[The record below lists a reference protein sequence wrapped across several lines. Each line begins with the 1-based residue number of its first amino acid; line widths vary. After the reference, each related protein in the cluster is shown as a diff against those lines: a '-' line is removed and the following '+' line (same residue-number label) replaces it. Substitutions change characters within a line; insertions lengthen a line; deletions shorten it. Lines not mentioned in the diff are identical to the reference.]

1 MLHASDPGVFWM
13 ACHWPYGMCSFRMLA
28 TVKNA
33 IQLRSGFPRA
43 LLDLKDALAGT
54 CKGLPP
60 ENPGSKWPKTTLGA
74 LRDGTRLTPEQL
86 QQLNAICK

>member
-1 MLHASDPGVFWM
+1 MDHCSRLCNSQML
-13 ACHWPYGMCSFRMLA
+13 LA
-28 TVKNA
+28 VLNA
-33 IQLRSGFPRA
+33 GELRSGFPRA
-43 LLDLKDALAGT
+43 LLDLKDALADT
-54 CKGLPP
+54 CKGLAP

>member
-1 MLHASDPGVFWM
+1 MDHCNRLCNSQMLLPV
-13 ACHWPYGMCSFRMLA
+13 L
-28 TVKNA
+28 NA
-33 IQLRSGFPRA
+33 GELRSGFPRA
-43 LLDLKDALAGT
+43 LLDLKDALADT

>member
-1 MLHASDPGVFWM
+1 MWVPVTTASKF
-13 ACHWPYGMCSFRMLA
+13 C
-28 TVKNA
+28 
-33 IQLRSGFPRA
+33 SGFPRA
-43 LLDLKDALAGT
+43 LLDLKDALADT

-74 LRDGTRLTPEQL
+74 LCDGARLTPEQL

>member
-1 MLHASDPGVFWM
+1 MTT
-13 ACHWPYGMCSFRMLA
+13 ACEFC
-28 TVKNA
+28 
-33 IQLRSGFPRA
+33 SGFPRA
-43 LLDLKDALAGT
+43 LLDLKDALADT

>member
-1 MLHASDPGVFWM
+1 M
-13 ACHWPYGMCSFRMLA
+13 
-28 TVKNA
+28 
-33 IQLRSGFPRA
+33 
-43 LLDLKDALAGT
+43 DLKDALADT